1 MGGFSILSEEG
12 LETFGRYYSFY
23 ICKVLDN
30 NDPQNIGRLQLINYQ
45 INEGYA
51 FWAYAKSHYGS
62 KGFGLRKPIPKKGD
76 LVIAEFQQG
85 DVGAPVWD
93 YIGWLD
99 PNYVPEDF
107 KDVNVF
113 GIVTKNGHKFL
124 INDDTGE
131 VRIYTKGPI
140 SIDCEDTITFNQGNN
155 QGLVKIQELTDKLNN
170 LVSEVETLRNT
181 FNTHTHS
188 GVSTGPGIS
197 GITNKIVSKPITKFN
212 KSDYENSK
220 IKQ

>member
-30 NDPQNIGRLQLINYQ
+30 NDPQKMGRLQLMNYQ

-62 KGFGLRKPIPKKGD
+62 KGFGSRKPIPKKGD

-99 PNYVPEDF
+99 PNYIPEDF

-113 GIVTKNGHKFL
+113 GIVTKNGHKYL

-140 SIDCEDTITFNQGNN
+140 SIDCEDTITFNKGNN

-170 LVSEVETLRNT
+170 LVNEVETLRNT

-188 GVSTGPGIS
+188 GVTTGPGIS
-197 GITNKIVSKPITKFN
+197 GITSQIVNKPITKFN